1 MTRNETESFAA
12 QWAGW
17 WNAGE
22 VERVLSLFSDDTVF
36 TSPTA
41 VETVGTGT
49 VRGKEALRAY
59 WTAALKR
66 IGTLHF
72 TIDRVLWDPER
83 SELAIIYTSRTAGK
97 AKRMSENLHFGANG
111 KIIAAEVFHGVTL
124 AG

>member
-1 MTRNETESFAA
+1 MTRTETESFAA

-17 WNAGE
+17 WNAGD
-22 VERVLSLFSDDTVF
+22 VERVLAQFSDDIVF

-41 VETVGTGT
+41 VEVVGTGT

-66 IGTLHF
+66 IGALHF
-72 TIDRVLWDPER
+72 TVDRAIWDPER
-83 SELAIIYTSRTAGK
+83 RELAIIYTSRTAGRG
-97 AKRMSENLHFGANG
+97 KRMSENLQFGADG
-111 KIIAAEVFHGVTL
+111 KIISAEVFHGVSL